1 MPGSRN
7 VTARTLEK
15 LTQEDSPKVGRPS
28 KAERGM
34 YQESGNCPN
43 ILSHHNRS
51 HTAWTDSGD
60 DLIQPWRWLNT
71 ALVFSVLI
79 ARNYHWNWP
88 SSPITHPFPT
98 VRSVLPFLEGSKMS
112 QEYRSEAQPATVSGQ
127 QEHWTSLFM
136 ALYFWVYVYLM
147 HPHHSVSS

>member
-1 MPGSRN
+1 MTQLHLTLGSRN

-34 YQESGNCPN
+34 HQESGNCPH
-43 ILSHHNRS
+43 IFSHHNRRHS
-51 HTAWTDSGD
+51 VNRF
-60 DLIQPWRWLNT
+60 WRWLNT
-71 ALVFSVLI
+71 ALVFSALI

-88 SSPITHPFPT
+88 SGPIPHLFPT
-98 VRSVLPFLEGSKMS
+98 VRSFLPFLEGSKMS
-112 QEYRSEAQPATVSGQ
+112 QEHRSEAQPATVSGQ

-136 ALYFWVYVYLM
+136 ALYFWVYVQLI

>member
-51 HTAWTDSGD
+51 HTACTDSGD

-98 VRSVLPFLEGSKMS
+98 VRSVLPFLENVTGIQKWGSTCHS
-112 QEYRSEAQPATVSGQ
+112 LRSTGALDKSFYGPVFLSIC
-127 QEHWTSLFM
+127 LFN
-136 ALYFWVYVYLM
+136 ASPPLC
-147 HPHHSVSS
+147 